1 MNIEVAGVKIAFG
14 TVLELQEALKRKSA
28 ELDRE
33 IEDHE
38 AKALSLRKTRKEVLK
53 IIGGKQDG
61 VNPSSAGT
69 SEA

>member
-14 TVLELQEALKRKSA
+14 TVSELHDALKRKSA

-33 IEDHE
+33 ISDHE
-38 AKALSLRKTRKEVLK
+38 NKALNLRKARKEMLK
-53 IIGGKQDG
+53 IIGGGRNADPQ
-61 VNPSSAGT
+61 SAEAG